1 MHYLRLRCC
10 SEVGLVRLLAASVR
24 FHCFRTQRNSVL
36 DTNLKED
43 LLFRL
48 AFKVKQR
55 KVWIEIE
62 LLGGPVWS
70 MACNLTSTVDD
81 VGVY

>member
-1 MHYLRLRCC
+1 MF
-10 SEVGLVRLLAASVR
+10 ASIVLG
-24 FHCFRTQRNSVL
+24 RTRNSVL